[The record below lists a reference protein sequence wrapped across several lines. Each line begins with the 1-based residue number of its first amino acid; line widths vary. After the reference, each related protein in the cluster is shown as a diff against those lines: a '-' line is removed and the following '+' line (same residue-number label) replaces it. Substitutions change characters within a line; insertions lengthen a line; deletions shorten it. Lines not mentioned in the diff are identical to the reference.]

1 MCELC
6 LDPMNLQTNN
16 LPVAGITR
24 KCPVAAL
31 SYTANPAAYKG
42 NGVGGFGSPFP
53 SALFNIR
60 GEEKNKMKNRKS
72 KLALLAAIGFAGMTT
87 ASQAALTVTPASV
100 YSTVESNFD
109 AAALI
114 GVAIA
119 AVIWG
124 IRFIKKGLRAA

>member
-1 MCELC
+1 MTKIKYL
-6 LDPMNLQTNN
+6 TAFAI
-16 LPVAGITR
+16 AG
-24 KCPVAAL
+24 
-31 SYTANPAAYKG
+31 
-42 NGVGGFGSPFP
+42 
-53 SALFNIR
+53 
-60 GEEKNKMKNRKS
+60 
-72 KLALLAAIGFAGMTT
+72 LLVP
-87 ASQAALTVTPASV
+87 ASQAALTVTPSTV

>member
-1 MCELC
+1 
-6 LDPMNLQTNN
+6 
-16 LPVAGITR
+16 
-24 KCPVAAL
+24 
-31 SYTANPAAYKG
+31 
-42 NGVGGFGSPFP
+42 
-53 SALFNIR
+53 
-60 GEEKNKMKNRKS
+60 MKNWKTRI
-72 KLALLAAIGFAGMTT
+72 ALLGAFALVGMNQ
-87 ASQAALTVTPASV
+87 ASAALTVTPASV